1 MSYPGTLSHRPIAEG
16 TNERQN
22 TFLLQTIIP
31 VYTHRWRDQKKQL
44 GYIETGHQARY
55 PSEKDTKYTFA
66 LLRGEDTPA
75 NMPLFGKSHKSPTD
89 IVKTLKDNLGILVKQ
104 DKKTDKASEEVSKC
118 LVAMKEILYGTNDK
132 EPHTE
137 TVAQLAQELYNSGL
151 LISLVENLQVID
163 FEGKKDVCQIFN
175 NILRRQIGTRSP
187 TVEYFC
193 SHQEVLFI
201 LLKGYETPQVALNC
215 GIMLRECIRHE
226 PLAKVVLH
234 SEHFHDFFNYVEMS
248 TFDIASDAFATFK
261 DLLTRHKVL
270 VAEFLEQNY
279 DTVFADYEKLLH
291 SENYVTKRQSLKL
304 LGELLLDRH
313 NFTVMTRYISKPEN
327 LKLMMNLLRD
337 KSPNIQFEAFHVFK
351 VFVANPNKTQPIV
364 DILLKNQT
372 KLIDFLSNFQ
382 KDRTDDEQFNDE
394 KTYLIKQIRDLKKP
408 AS

>member
-1 MSYPGTLSHRPIAEG
+1 
-16 TNERQN
+16 
-22 TFLLQTIIP
+22 
-31 VYTHRWRDQKKQL
+31 
-44 GYIETGHQARY
+44 
-55 PSEKDTKYTFA
+55 
-66 LLRGEDTPA
+66 
-75 NMPLFGKSHKSPTD
+75 MPLFGKPHKNPTE
-89 IVKTLKDNLGILVKQ
+89 IVKTLKDNLSILVKQ
-104 DKKTDKASEEVSKC
+104 DKKTEKASEEVSKC

-151 LISLVENLQVID
+151 LISLVENLQLID

-226 PLAKVVLH
+226 PLAKIVLH
-234 SEHFHDFFNYVEMS
+234 SEHFKDFFGYVEMS

-279 DTVFADYEKLLH
+279 DAVFDNYEKLLH

-394 KTYLIKQIRDLKKP
+394 KTYLVKQIRDLKKP
-408 AS
+408 TPCG

>member
-1 MSYPGTLSHRPIAEG
+1 MTTAPQCTHPWRE
-16 TNERQN
+16 QN
-22 TFLLQTIIP
+22 A
-31 VYTHRWRDQKKQL
+31 THRHGHTEPGYTGETSQL
-44 GYIETGHQARY
+44 AKNRSEQQTQNA
-55 PSEKDTKYTFA
+55 PSTCFDPRI
-66 LLRGEDTPA
+66 RGT
-75 NMPLFGKSHKSPTD
+75 NMPLFGKSHKSPAD
-89 IVKTLKDNLGILVKQ
+89 IVRTLKENMAILVKQ
-104 DKKTDKASEEVSKC
+104 DKKTEKASEEVSKC

-193 SHQEVLFI
+193 SHQQVLFI

-226 PLAKVVLH
+226 PLAKAVLH
-234 SEHFHDFFNYVEMS
+234 SEHFRDFFSYVEMS

-279 DTVFADYEKLLH
+279 DTVFNDYEKLLR

-313 NFTVMTRYISKPEN
+313 NFTVMTRYISKTEN